1 MERNTDMTESSPQ
14 STDYNYSKR
23 QILFGIVSIFAVYS
37 SMAYAVQSL
46 GIARPKV
53 AAELDGM
60 SIYHWA
66 VSIPSLFSAFAT
78 LIFGKFSDM
87 YGRRAMLMITL
98 AISFVGTVMCA
109 LSPSF
114 TFLIVASAI
123 AAIGSGAMM
132 PLTFSVVGDLFPPE
146 KRGKWIG
153 LLNVP
158 VGVFALIGPTLGGWF
173 VDNPALGWRWLYWV
187 SLPLLVICLLTTP
200 VGVPSIRSATR
211 GKIDVRGCVLVA
223 IASAATI
230 IGLSF
235 AGDRY
240 NWSSWQIVS
249 LLLVAMIFWVLFIRS
264 ENHAEEPILD
274 PKVFRNR
281 SFLTVSVS
289 SFLAGFGQ
297 MGMLMYFVMFL
308 QGVQINTDFE
318 RFIEPIGRFFGFSV
332 GHTTISGII
341 ITPMSVVMA
350 FISVPVGFMMGRSKN
365 FKWMYITGYAIL
377 TAVMFGVITLGQDS
391 SQWLSVAAATLSGI
405 GLGAIPPL
413 NTMVVQTAV
422 PQKLLGVAMGAF
434 FFCMLMGS
442 AISPAVLGS
451 AMNSTY
457 KATLTAS
464 MPDEL
469 KAGDF
474 LETAGNPRVLLDQNE
489 MNKMEADFA
498 AKGHASL
505 FPQTVSAIRDSLAS
519 GVRGVFW
526 ISAVAMLLAFL
537 LICTLP
543 VKSR

>member
-1 MERNTDMTESSPQ
+1 MTESVPQ
-14 STDYNYSKR
+14 PTEFNYSRK
-23 QILFGIVSIFAVYS
+23 QLLFGIISIFAVYS
-37 SMAYAVQSL
+37 SMSYAVQSL

-66 VSIPSLFSAFAT
+66 VAIPALCSAFAT

-98 AISFVGTVMCA
+98 AISFIGTVLCSV
-109 LSPSF
+109 SPSF
-114 TFLIVASAI
+114 TFLIVASAVT
-123 AAIGSGAMM
+123 AIGSGAMM

-158 VGVFALIGPTLGGWF
+158 VGVFAIIGPTLGGWF
-173 VDNPALGWRWLYWV
+173 VDNPALGWRWLYYI

-200 VGVPSIRSATR
+200 IGVPSIRSATR
-211 GKIDVRGCVLVA
+211 GKIDVKGCVLVA
-223 IASAATI
+223 VASAATI

-235 AGDRY
+235 AGDY
-240 NWSSWQIVS
+240 PWLS
-249 LLLVAMIFWVLFIRS
+249 LRVGGLLVVALVFWTLFIRA
-264 ENHAEEPILD
+264 EYRAEEPVLD

-281 SFLTVSVS
+281 SFLTVSVCS
-289 SFLAGFGQ
+289 LLAGFGQ

-308 QGVQINTDFE
+308 QGVQLNTDFE
-318 RFIEPIGRFFGFSV
+318 RFIEPIGRTFGFSV

-341 ITPMSVVMA
+341 ITPMSAIMA

-365 FKWMYITGYAIL
+365 FKWMYVAGYGIL
-377 TAVMFGVITLGQDS
+377 TAVMFGVILLGAGN
-391 SQWLSVAAATLSGI
+391 SQWLSVAAAALAGA

-434 FFCMLMGS
+434 FFCMLMGG

-451 AMNSTY
+451 AMNYTY
-457 KATLTAS
+457 KTTLTAS

-469 KAGDF
+469 KTGNF
-474 LETAGNPRVLLDQNE
+474 LETAGNPRVLLNQKD
-489 MNKMEADFA
+489 MDDLEADFTANGRA
-498 AKGHASL
+498 AL
-505 FPQTVSAIRDSLAS
+505 FPQTVNAIRGSLAS
-519 GVRGVFW
+519 GVRSVFW
-526 ISAVAMLLAFL
+526 VSAVTMLAAFL

-543 VKSR
+543 VKSRGDA

>member
-1 MERNTDMTESSPQ
+1 MTESVPQ
-14 STDYNYSKR
+14 PTEFNYSRK
-23 QILFGIVSIFAVYS
+23 QLLFGIISIFAVYS
-37 SMAYAVQSL
+37 SMSYAVQSL

-66 VSIPSLFSAFAT
+66 VAIPALCSAFAT

-98 AISFVGTVMCA
+98 AISFIGTVLCA
-109 LSPSF
+109 VSPSF
-114 TFLIVASAI
+114 TFLIVASAVT
-123 AAIGSGAMM
+123 AIGSGAMM

-158 VGVFALIGPTLGGWF
+158 VGVFAIIGPTLGGWF
-173 VDNPALGWRWLYWV
+173 VDNPALGWRWLYYI

-200 VGVPSIRSATR
+200 IGVPSIRSATR
-211 GKIDVRGCVLVA
+211 GKIDVKGCVLVA
-223 IASAATI
+223 VASAATI

-235 AGDRY
+235 AGDY
-240 NWSSWQIVS
+240 PWLS
-249 LLLVAMIFWVLFIRS
+249 LRVGGLLVVALVFWTLFIRA
-264 ENHAEEPILD
+264 EYRAEEPVLD

-281 SFLTVSVS
+281 SFLTVSVCS
-289 SFLAGFGQ
+289 LLAGFGQ

-308 QGVQINTDFE
+308 QGVQLNTDFE
-318 RFIEPIGRFFGFSV
+318 RFIEPIGRTFGFSV

-341 ITPMSVVMA
+341 ITPMSAIMA

-365 FKWMYITGYAIL
+365 FKWMYVAGYGIL
-377 TAVMFGVITLGQDS
+377 TAVMFGVILLGAGN
-391 SQWLSVAAATLSGI
+391 SQWLSVAAAALAGA

-434 FFCMLMGS
+434 FFCMLMGG

-451 AMNSTY
+451 AMNYTY
-457 KATLTAS
+457 KTTLTAS

-469 KAGDF
+469 KTGNF
-474 LETAGNPRVLLDQNE
+474 LETAGNPRVLLNQKD
-489 MNKMEADFA
+489 MDDLEADFTANGRA
-498 AKGHASL
+498 AL
-505 FPQTVSAIRDSLAS
+505 FPQTVNAIRGSLAS
-519 GVRGVFW
+519 GVRSVFW
-526 ISAVAMLLAFL
+526 VSAVTMLAAFL

-543 VKSR
+543 VKSRGDA

>member
-1 MERNTDMTESSPQ
+1 MSESSPQ
-14 STDYNYSKR
+14 ATDFNYSKK

-60 SIYHWA
+60 SLYHWA
-66 VSIPSLFSAFAT
+66 VSIPALCSAFAT

-98 AISFVGTVMCA
+98 AISFIGTVLCA

-114 TFLIVASAI
+114 PFLIVASALT
-123 AAIGSGAMM
+123 ALGSGAMM
-132 PLTFSVVGDLFPPE
+132 PLTFAVVGDMFPPE

-153 LLNVP
+153 LLNAP
-158 VGVFALIGPTLGGWF
+158 VGICALIGPTLGGWF
-173 VDNPALGWRWLYWV
+173 VDNPNLGWRWLYW
-187 SLPLLVICLLTTP
+187 SSIPLLVVCLLTTP
-200 VGVPSIRSATR
+200 IGVPSIRSATR

-240 NWSSWQIVS
+240 AWSSWQVVS
-249 LLLVAMIFWVLFIRS
+249 LLLIAMIFWVLFIRS

-281 SFLTVSVS
+281 SFLTVSVAS
-289 SFLAGFGQ
+289 LLGGFGQ

-308 QGVQINTDFE
+308 QGVQLNNDFE
-318 RFIEPIGRFFGFSV
+318 RFLEPVGRMLGFSV

-341 ITPMSVVMA
+341 ITPMSVIMA

-365 FKWMYITGYAIL
+365 FKWMYIVSYGIL
-377 TAVMFGVITLGQDS
+377 TVVLFGVILFGPES
-391 SQWLSVAAATLSGI
+391 SQWLSVVAAALTGV
-405 GLGAIPPL
+405 GYGALPPL

-434 FFCMLMGS
+434 FFCMLLGG

-457 KATLTAS
+457 KTTLAVNV
-464 MPDEL
+464 PEEL
-469 KAGDF
+469 KTDDF
-474 LETAGNPRVLLDQNE
+474 IETAGNSRVLLSQKD
-489 MNKMEADFA
+489 MDALEADFA
-498 AKGHASL
+498 AKGQSAL
-505 FPQTVSAIRDSLAS
+505 FPQMVNSIRHSLVA
-519 GVRGVFW
+519 GLRGVFR
-526 ISAVAMLLAFL
+526 ISAVTMLMAFL

>member
-1 MERNTDMTESSPQ
+1 MTENSRQ
-14 STDYNYSKR
+14 STEYNYSRK
-23 QILFGIVSIFAVYS
+23 QMLFGIISIFAVYS

-46 GIARPKV
+46 GIARPRI

-60 SIYHWA
+60 SLYHWA
-66 VSIPSLFSAFAT
+66 VSIPALFSAFAT

-87 YGRRAMLMITL
+87 YGRRVMLMITL
-98 AISFVGTVMCA
+98 SISFIGTVLCA
-109 LSPSF
+109 SSPNF

-123 AAIGSGAMM
+123 TAIGSGAMM
-132 PLTFSVVGDLFPPE
+132 TLTFSVVGDLFPQE

-187 SLPLLVICLLTTP
+187 SLPLLAICLLTTP

-211 GKIDVRGCVLVA
+211 GKVDVIGCILVA

-240 NWSSWQIVS
+240 AWSSWQVVS
-249 LLLVAMIFWVLFIRS
+249 LLLVALIFWVFFIRS

-274 PKVFRNR
+274 PVVFRNR

-289 SFLAGFGQ
+289 SLLAGFGQ
-297 MGMLMYFVMFL
+297 MGMLMYFIMFL
-308 QGVQINTDFE
+308 QGVQLNNDFE
-318 RFIEPIGRFFGFSV
+318 RFLEPVGRALGFSV

-341 ITPMSVVMA
+341 ITPMSAVMA
-350 FISVPVGFMMGRSKN
+350 FISVPVGFLMGRSKN
-365 FKWMYITGYAIL
+365 FKWMYVVGYGIL
-377 TAVMFGVITLGQDS
+377 TAVMFGVIFLGQDS
-391 SQWLSVAAATLSGI
+391 SQWLSVAAAALAGA
-405 GLGAIPPL
+405 GLGALPPL
-413 NTMVVQTAV
+413 NTMVVQTSV
-422 PQKLLGVAMGAF
+422 PKKLLGVSMGAF
-434 FFCMLMGS
+434 FFCMLLGS

-457 KATLTAS
+457 KTALTAS
-464 MPDEL
+464 MPVEL
-469 KAGDF
+469 KTGDF
-474 LETAGNPRVLLDQNE
+474 LETAGNPRVLLSQEVMDALE
-489 MNKMEADFA
+489 SDFT
-498 AKGHASL
+498 AKGHAAL
-505 FPQTVSAIRDSLAS
+505 FPRTVNAIRDSLAA

-526 ISAVAMLLAFL
+526 ISAIAMLLAFL

-543 VKSR
+543 VKTRKE

>member
-1 MERNTDMTESSPQ
+1 MTESVPQ
-14 STDYNYSKR
+14 PTEFNYSRK
-23 QILFGIVSIFAVYS
+23 QLLFGIISIFAVYS
-37 SMAYAVQSL
+37 SMSYAVQSL

-66 VSIPSLFSAFAT
+66 VAIPALCSAFAT

-98 AISFVGTVMCA
+98 AISFIGTVLCA
-109 LSPSF
+109 VSPSF
-114 TFLIVASAI
+114 TFLIVASAVT
-123 AAIGSGAMM
+123 AIGSGAMM

-158 VGVFALIGPTLGGWF
+158 VGVFAIIGPTLGGWF
-173 VDNPALGWRWLYWV
+173 VDNPALGWRWLYYI

-200 VGVPSIRSATR
+200 IGVPSIRSATR
-211 GKIDVRGCVLVA
+211 GKIDVKGCVLVA
-223 IASAATI
+223 VASAATI

-235 AGDRY
+235 AGDY
-240 NWSSWQIVS
+240 PWLS
-249 LLLVAMIFWVLFIRS
+249 LRVGGLLAVALVFWTLFIRA
-264 ENHAEEPILD
+264 EYRAEEPVLD

-281 SFLTVSVS
+281 SFLTVSVCS
-289 SFLAGFGQ
+289 LLAGFGQ

-308 QGVQINTDFE
+308 QGVQLNTDFE
-318 RFIEPIGRFFGFSV
+318 RFIEPIGRTFGFSV

-341 ITPMSVVMA
+341 ITPMSAIMA

-365 FKWMYITGYAIL
+365 FKWMYVAGYGIL
-377 TAVMFGVITLGQDS
+377 TAVMFGVILLGAGN
-391 SQWLSVAAATLSGI
+391 SQWLSVAAAALAGA

-434 FFCMLMGS
+434 FFCMLMGG

-451 AMNSTY
+451 AMNYTY
-457 KATLTAS
+457 KTTLTAS

-469 KAGDF
+469 KTGNF
-474 LETAGNPRVLLDQNE
+474 LETAGNPRVLLNQKD
-489 MNKMEADFA
+489 MDDLEADFTANGRA
-498 AKGHASL
+498 AL
-505 FPQTVSAIRDSLAS
+505 FPQTVNAIRGSLAS
-519 GVRGVFW
+519 GVRSVFW
-526 ISAVAMLLAFL
+526 VSAVTMLAAFL

-543 VKSR
+543 VKSRGDA